1 MTNIQY
7 DILKKIEEFDTIII
21 HRHVNPDPDAIGSQ
35 IGLQILIQTSYPEKQ
50 VYAVGEES
58 EGLMFLGKM
67 DVIKD
72 ELYEGALVIVCDTGN
87 EARISDERYKKGKC
101 LIKIDHHPNLEP
113 FGDYVWVDTTYS
125 STSEM
130 ITYLSL
136 TSGGTLGLEDDSAK
150 MLYAGII
157 GDTGRFLY
165 PSTTERTL
173 ALASDLRSFDFDPH
187 DIFTPLYKSSLE
199 ASRLQGYIL
208 QHFQVSRNGVAYIT
222 LPKILLESFKV
233 TPTEAAN
240 LVNVLSNI
248 EGNHIWTFIIDYGEE
263 MRVRIRSKEV
273 DISGVAKEFNGGGH
287 SLASGAS
294 VKDENDI
301 IRLIE
306 ALDELLV

>member
-7 DILKKIEEFDTIII
+7 DILKKIEEYDTIII

-58 EGLMFLGKM
+58 EGLLFLGRM
-67 DVIKD
+67 DEIED
-72 ELYEGALVIVCDTGN
+72 EIYEGALVIVCDTAN
-87 EARISDERYKKGKC
+87 EERVSDKRYKNGKC

-113 FGDYVWVDTTYS
+113 FGDYAWVDTTYS

-150 MLYAGII
+150 LLYAGII

-165 PSTTERTL
+165 PSTSERTL
-173 ALASDLRSFDFDPH
+173 ALASDLRTFDFDPH
-187 DIFTPLYKSSLE
+187 DIFTPLYKCSLG
-199 ASRLQGYIL
+199 AARLQGYIL
-208 QHFQVSRNGVAYIT
+208 QHFQVSKNGVAYIT
-222 LPKILLESFKV
+222 LPKSLLESFKV
-233 TPTEAAN
+233 SPTEAAN
-240 LVNVLSNI
+240 QVNVLSNI
-248 EGNHIWTFIIDYGEE
+248 DGNYIWTFIVDYGEE

-273 DISGVAKEFNGGGH
+273 DISGVAKAFSGGGH
-287 SLASGAS
+287 PLASGAS
-294 VKDENDI
+294 VKDSDDI

-306 ALDELLV
+306 ALDKLLV